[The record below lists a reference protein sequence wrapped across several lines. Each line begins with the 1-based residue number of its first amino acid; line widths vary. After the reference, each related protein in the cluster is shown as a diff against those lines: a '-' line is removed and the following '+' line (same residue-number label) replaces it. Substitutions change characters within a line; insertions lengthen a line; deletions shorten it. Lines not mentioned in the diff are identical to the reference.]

1 MREFEKSI
9 YLLIGCA
16 VGIILVIPLAWILRL
31 LPDDWMSGFAGNI
44 IGGLMTL
51 VAAVVAWRSVMKQI
65 RSNEKLAKE
74 QVDREATLAEEAR
87 DNALRAVKPRLL
99 RCLVELMDIAK
110 RNINLHFICETKPPV
125 IKNGKQLDFSDIP
138 ESNVEII
145 AKAIELSSGTVSKR
159 LTDIIQSFQVV
170 MAREQHVDERLW
182 VKLSRNGCV
191 ESKTSECKK
200 SVMKYNY
207 QMMCYRVIEWS
218 LIYATAASALDFA
231 RNMKSDIPTTI
242 DKATIINSLRSIHK
256 FYILSDEFDKVLYN
270 YGSHGSFEEWYRSY
284 SQ

>member
-1 MREFEKSI
+1 MRKFYKLV

-65 RSNEKLAKE
+65 EANEKLAKE
-74 QVDREATLAEEAR
+74 QVVREAKLAEEAR

-99 RCLVELMDIAK
+99 RCLVELMYIAK
-110 RNINLHFICETKPPV
+110 HNINLHFICETKPPV
-125 IKNGKQLDFSDIP
+125 TKDGKQLDFSDIP

-145 AKAIELSSGTVSKR
+145 AKAIELSRGTVSKR

-170 MAREQHVDERLW
+170 MAREQDGADRSW
-182 VKLSRNGCV
+182 VKLPRNDYAQSTTN
-191 ESKTSECKK
+191 ESNKAQ
-200 SVMKYNY
+200 MNHNY
-207 QMMCYRVIEWS
+207 EMTYERVIEWFVV
-218 LIYATAASALDFA
+218 YAIAESALAFA
-231 RNMKSDIPTTI
+231 RGMKGDIPTTI
-242 DKATIINSLRSIHK
+242 DKKTIIGIPMQLHK
-256 FYILSDEFDKVLYN
+256 FEILSDEFNKVLN
-270 YGSHGSFEEWYRSY
+270 SYGSHDSFEGWYRG
-284 SQ
+284 

>member
-1 MREFEKSI
+1 MCKFEKSV

-74 QVDREATLAEEAR
+74 QVDREAKQAEEAR

-99 RCLVELMDIAK
+99 RCLVELMYIAK
-110 RNINLHFICETKPPV
+110 HNINLHFICETKPPV
-125 IKNGKQLDFSDIP
+125 TKDGKQLDFSDIP

-145 AKAIELSSGTVSKR
+145 AKAIELSRGTVSKR

-170 MAREQHVDERLW
+170 MAREQDGADRSW
-182 VKLSRNGCV
+182 VKLPRNDYAQSTTN
-191 ESKTSECKK
+191 ESNKAQ
-200 SVMKYNY
+200 MNHNY
-207 QMMCYRVIEWS
+207 ELMYYHVIEWS
-218 LIYATAASALDFA
+218 VVYAIAQSALPFA
-231 RNMKSDIPTTI
+231 RNMKGDIQTTI
-242 DKATIINSLRSIHK
+242 DKNTIRD
-256 FYILSDEFDKVLYN
+256 ILLLLHRFEILPDDEFNKVLDS
-270 YGSHGSFEEWYRSY
+270 YGSHGNFEGWYRGY
-284 SQ
+284 S

>member
-1 MREFEKSI
+1 MRKFEKSV

-74 QVDREATLAEEAR
+74 QVDREARLAEEAR

-110 RNINLHFICETKPPV
+110 RNINLHFISKTKPPV
-125 IKNGKQLDFSDIP
+125 IIDGKQLGFSDIP

-207 QMMCYRVIEWS
+207 QMMCYRVIEWFVV
-218 LIYATAASALDFA
+218 YAIAESALAFA
-231 RNMKSDIPTTI
+231 RGMKGDIPTTI
-242 DKATIINSLRSIHK
+242 DKKTIIGIPMQLHK
-256 FYILSDEFDKVLYN
+256 FEILSDEFNKVLN
-270 YGSHGSFEEWYRSY
+270 SYGSHDSYEGWYRGY
-284 SQ
+284 S